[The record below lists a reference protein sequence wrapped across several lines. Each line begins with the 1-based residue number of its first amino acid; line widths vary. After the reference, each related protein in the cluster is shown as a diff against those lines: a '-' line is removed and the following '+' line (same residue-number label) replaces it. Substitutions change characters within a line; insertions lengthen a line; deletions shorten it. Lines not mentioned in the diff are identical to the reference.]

1 MRARANRAR
10 ALCAVA
16 AALLGAS
23 SVHGQAASADG
34 GNASQQDG
42 HGMLA
47 RELRALSDAHLLSL
61 KDASESELRAL
72 VAKGEQLHLSGRDDE
87 AVVVLL
93 EALESPRFTDFHD
106 FDAYAAGEYMA
117 AVSLL
122 ELGSRQSARRYLE
135 RVIARGP

>member
-10 ALCAVA
+10 VLCAA
-16 AALLGAS
+16 AAAWLAAS
-23 SVHGQAASADG
+23 SGYAQDAASAAPASADG
-34 GNASQQDG
+34 SNAARQDG

-47 RELRALSDAHLLSL
+47 RELQALSDAHLLSL

-93 EALESPRFTDFHD
+93 
-106 FDAYAAGEYMA
+106 G
-117 AVSLL
+117 
-122 ELGSRQSARRYLE
+122 
-135 RVIARGP
+135 